1 MIKLCVM
8 CENCTFESGYH
19 ISDMTYEN
27 PHISCDLNPIG
38 DNAPLT
44 GVLQFHQWNCFA
56 EQCDRFTLPK
66 ELAYINLL
74 NVG

>member
-1 MIKLCVM
+1 
-8 CENCTFESGYH
+8 
-19 ISDMTYEN
+19 MTYEN
-27 PHISCDLNPIG
+27 PHISCGLNPIG